1 MNLFDLN
8 SNNITMN
15 IEGKDIEM
23 KPAICYGKEY
33 DNWLVSRCGI
43 VWSLHF
49 NKILP
54 GTIDYVYLKEGK
66 KIIRIKMIIST
77 HDLDFWG
84 DGSGYIRGN
93 CLQRNIRKHQ
103 IIMDTWAPLWDNPP
117 KGVSWEQWVIIRELD
132 TVYDYFTKSGSIDHI
147 DNDPT
152 NNHIDNLQRVNDWDN
167 QRDRKLKGI

>member
-1 MNLFDLN
+1 MNLFDFN

-54 GTIDYVYLKEGK
+54 NFYS
-66 KIIRIKMIIST
+66 KII
-77 HDLDFWG
+77 
-84 DGSGYIRGN
+84 
-93 CLQRNIRKHQ
+93 
-103 IIMDTWAPLWDNPP
+103 
-117 KGVSWEQWVIIRELD
+117 
-132 TVYDYFTKSGSIDHI
+132 
-147 DNDPT
+147 
-152 NNHIDNLQRVNDWDN
+152 
-167 QRDRKLKGI
+167 